1 MQIQP
6 SPLSVI
12 IDPPDLQ
19 SGMAGDTLELYVVIS
34 NQSNQSAV
42 IDVFFDE
49 ASETIRQWCQN
60 LQERLA
66 LAPQQSSELT
76 FQFEIPVDALPGTYD
91 YTLVVDA
98 PEHFP
103 EDTPIQYPRQLKV
116 MLRENTVIRVKDPTF
131 SLKPATNPTKAAILK
146 PGEPLQVEV
155 TVNNRSDRVD
165 RFYLTCPDLEEDWF
179 TIRYLITGLEGSGL
193 LSGPSGLELNPNS
206 QGQIWVIFHPP
217 TSVFA
222 GSYSPT
228 IRLRSDNS
236 PDLVLLDLFYI
247 QIPIINRLNVELN
260 TLLGKVSQASGQYE
274 IKLTN
279 QGNTPRELRVGI
291 KSRDERQ
298 LYTYQCEPHEI
309 RVLPSRSSKVNLTV
323 KPRPWWQRQLI
334 GSGLNLNFVVDLQDK
349 ESLPLPE
356 NLPRGSLIWNA
367 RPWWQLVLVVLAV
380 LGSLLGLSFLI
391 WWQFFKPP
399 ASPKID
405 SFTSDSNNYI
415 EGDRVLLNWQVS
427 NSQELLKLQLK
438 IDGPVPTTSQ
448 DINFKQKDLCP
459 NQQPILLCANY
470 NSGVTLPGDYTFTLT
485 AISPSKQEKVSS
497 LKVKINQKPAPKVT
511 NFHPDKNQ
519 YQVGDVMRLSWG
531 IRNPDNLWQLQIIS
545 QKEGTQTLLEKFK
558 FSSGQLI
565 PLSSLAATQKPGLS
579 TDGSKNLCKP
589 QEEKVLTYT
598 CDNILVKTPQPGK
611 YTVLVLAFSKSRP
624 PQPPFQS
631 VPVMVDILPK
641 PLKIVFFTLNGSQ
654 EPTRVLNDGTPVNLS
669 WKIEGSEDID
679 VELSLSGKV
688 EASGSR
694 QIRANQALPSIIELT
709 ATDKFG
715 GKDSKRFSIKVNP
728 PPQPPSAQPPSPQ
741 TPFSS
746 PPPQPL
752 FPIRPFSS
760 PPSRILPTKPKN

>member
-6 SPLSVI
+6 SPLTVI
-12 IDPPDLQ
+12 IDPPGVQ

-49 ASETIRQWCQN
+49 ASETIRQWCQT

-146 PGEPLQVEV
+146 LGEPLQVEV

-179 TIRYLITGLEGSGL
+179 TIRYQLTGLEGSGL

-217 TSVFA
+217 ASVFA

-236 PDLVLLDLFYI
+236 PDLVLLDLLYI
-247 QIPIINRLNVELN
+247 QIPAIHRLNVELN
-260 TLLGKVSQASGQYE
+260 TLLGKVSRTSGQYE

-279 QGNTPRELRVGI
+279 QGNTPRELKVGI

-298 LYTYQCEPHEI
+298 LYTYQCEPHDI

-323 KPRPWWQRQLI
+323 KPRPWWQRQWI
-334 GSGLNLNFVVDLQDK
+334 GSGLNLNFVVELQDK

-356 NLPRGSLIWNA
+356 NLPRGSLVWNA
-367 RPWWQLVLVVLAV
+367 RPWWQLLLVVLAV

-391 WWQFFKPP
+391 WWQFFKLP
-399 ASPKID
+399 ASPKIEN
-405 SFTSDSNNYI
+405 FTSDSNNYV
-415 EGDRVLLNWQVS
+415 EGDRVLLKWQVS
-427 NSQELLKLQLK
+427 NFQELSKLQLK
-438 IDGPVPTTSQ
+438 IDGPVPSTPQ
-448 DINFKQKDLCP
+448 DIDLTQKDLCR
-459 NQQPILLCANY
+459 NQQQILSCANY
-470 NSGVTLPGDYTFTLT
+470 NSGVTQPGDYTFTLI
-485 AISPSKQEKVSS
+485 AFPRHKQENVSS
-497 LKVKINQKPAPKVT
+497 PLKVKINEKPIPKVA
-511 NFHPDKNQ
+511 NFRPEKTQ
-519 YQVGDVMRLSWG
+519 YPVGDMMRLSWE
-531 IRNPDNLWQLQIIS
+531 IRNPDNLSQLQIFGI
-545 QKEGTQTLLEKFK
+545 KEGAQTMLGKFERD
-558 FSSGQLI
+558 QLI
-565 PLSSLAATQKPGLS
+565 P
-579 TDGSKNLCKP
+579 NLCK
-589 QEEKVLTYT
+589 QKLDKEVVFYSCE
-598 CDNILVKTPQPGK
+598 NIPVKTPLPGK
-611 YTVLVLAFSKSRP
+611 YTLLLLAFPKNYKQRPSR
-624 PQPPFQS
+624 S
-631 VPVMVDILPK
+631 VPTTVDILPK
-641 PLKIVFFTLNGSQ
+641 PLKITFFTLNGSQ
-654 EPTRVLNDGTPVNLS
+654 EPTRVINDGTPVNFS
-669 WKIEGSEDID
+669 WKVEGGEDID
-679 VELSLSGKV
+679 VELSLFGKV
-688 EASGSR
+688 ETSGSKK
-694 QIRANQALPSIIELT
+694 IIANQALPSIIELT

-728 PPQPPSAQPPSPQ
+728 PPQPPSPQP
-741 TPFSS
+741 PFSS
-746 PPPQPL
+746 RPPQTQ

-760 PPSRILPTKPKN
+760 PPSRIIPTKPKN